1 MAEILKFEKISGDD
15 AIFKNQEYISDSLL
29 FNAIESARN
38 DDSYNIYTDHKHV
51 IISTSKNGARVWI
64 WTAAAIKSDTSKLVE
79 ICRFLCGCNI
89 PKVEIYVKPE
99 ISGNL
104 SDLYAIASLEL
115 DYVVKDELSLAVFT
129 YKGEKKP
136 DVSDEY
142 MLRIDKNDP
151 EHVKLVREFYEKCCD
166 EFRWHDKL
174 DRKIKEYLDTE
185 LYAYVKDG
193 VMLANAVIGSHTD
206 EYTRI
211 KSIAVLKDE
220 RRKGIGYKMCSFI
233 VNKILETEK
242 IPMLYAHVGNA
253 AAVALWNKTGFKM
266 RDKLCLLKIADNN

>member
-64 WTAAAIKSDTSKLVE
+64 WTAAAIKSDTSKLVD

-174 DRKIKEYLDTE
+174 DRKIKEYLDAE

-211 KSIAVLKDE
+211 KDMLNESII
-220 RRKGIGYKMCSFI
+220 RKII
-233 VNKILETEK
+233 I
-242 IPMLYAHVGNA
+242 
-253 AAVALWNKTGFKM
+253 
-266 RDKLCLLKIADNN
+266 